1 MELRELQKRVDDWIR
16 EYGVRYFDE
25 KTNML
30 ILVEEVGELSRYIS
44 RKYGEQSF
52 KRPEEES
59 NAAMHIADEMADILF
74 TAVCLANQMGI
85 DLEQAVQKNLEKKTK
100 RDATRHKTNKKIN
113 PDD

>member
-1 MELRELQKRVDDWIR
+1 MEIKELQQRVDNWIKQ
-16 EYGVRYFDE
+16 YGVRYFDE

-52 KRPEEES
+52 KKPEEEI
-59 NAAMHIADEMADILF
+59 NASRHIADEMADILF

-85 DLEQAVQKNLEKKTK
+85 DLEEAIHNNLDKKTS
-100 RDATRHKTNKKIN
+100 RDANRHKTNKKIN
-113 PDD
+113 PND